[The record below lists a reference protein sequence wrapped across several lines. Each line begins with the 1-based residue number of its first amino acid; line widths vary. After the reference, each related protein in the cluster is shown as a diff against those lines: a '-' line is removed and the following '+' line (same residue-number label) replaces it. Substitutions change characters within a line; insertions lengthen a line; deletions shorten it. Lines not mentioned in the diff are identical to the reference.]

1 MVSALPYS
9 SQSDPTQQE
18 GIPEDTDWSESEP
31 DVTRRS
37 FRHHQR
43 HTNPADNF
51 EDLASQF
58 AWDGT
63 YADPDSLS
71 THHEARFA
79 TGQTVPYR
87 RGHLEGFADPSRHR
101 SPPNRNP
108 PPPGLNDPQG
118 FGQQPQ
124 VPGMNYHGVP
134 PPPPPPH
141 PGVYPMHAPPM
152 PHYTP
157 APRTTGWRNSMGGP
171 RPMGPPPSTY
181 PQPIEPYGPYY
192 APYQGPAPLHPYAA
206 TPRSHANYTGPRP
219 QTTFPRQRKDHY
231 PQYPA
236 PPEPVEEYYA
246 EASAPKPKKQPK
258 LRQEKPPKRTIRD
271 DEIEEMKR
279 GMEDLAFR
287 QQQVHDGLKAR
298 ERRERKKAS
307 EAALKAS
314 LVKEVTKTVR
324 KEFQNGANAQLRD
337 IDMRSESSRR
347 MLRSD
352 IGSRGF
358 STPVPSVYDDHETGS
373 IIQATVM
380 ETLRA
385 VNGQSRSDLGGFQ
398 APRRPSHRRAA
409 SEVPYSG
416 GGYPPPPRDRDTAAT
431 TNPFMPNQTNYGQA
445 PYQGL
450 DPQQRQA
457 QRSEAYWTGRVR
469 KSRTRSENHSG
480 QQLQGDT
487 NVPLHGSLSPGDSG
501 YASPEPLR
509 SERPHG
515 QLRARKVSFRDSDGV
530 SRPRREDV
538 RSEEVV
544 DWSEDDIEVPEHR
557 QRRTRTYRT
566 VAPGHPNFTIEVRE
580 PPPTAPEV
588 GHF

>member
-9 SQSDPTQQE
+9 SQREPTQQE
-18 GIPEDTDWSESEP
+18 DIPEETDWSESEP

-37 FRHHQR
+37 YRQHQR
-43 HTNPADNF
+43 HTEPVGNF
-51 EDLASQF
+51 EDLSSQF

-71 THHEARFA
+71 PHHEARFA

-101 SPPNRNP
+101 GP
-108 PPPGLNDPQG
+108 PPPGPDEPQG
-118 FGQQPQ
+118 FSQQPQ
-124 VPGMNYHGVP
+124 GPAMNYHGVP

-157 APRTTGWRNSMGGP
+157 APHTAGWKNSMGGP
-171 RPMGPPPSTY
+171 RPMRPPPSTY
-181 PQPIEPYGPYY
+181 PPPIEPYGPYY
-192 APYQGPAPLHPYAA
+192 VPHQGPVHPHPYAA
-206 TPRSHANYTGPRP
+206 TPRSHAYNTGPRP
-219 QTTFPRQRKDHY
+219 QTALPRQRKNHY

-236 PPEPVEEYYA
+236 PQEPVEGYYE
-246 EASAPKPKKQPK
+246 EASAPKSKKHPKP
-258 LRQEKPPKRTIRD
+258 RQEKPPKRSSRD
-271 DEIEEMKR
+271 DEMEEMKR
-279 GMEDLAFR
+279 GLEDLAFR
-287 QQQVHDGLKAR
+287 QQQVHDVWKAQ

-358 STPVPSVYDDHETGS
+358 SAPVPSVYDDQDTGS

-385 VNGQSRSDLGGFQ
+385 VRGQSLSDLGGFQ
-398 APRRPSHRRAA
+398 APHRPSHRRAA
-409 SEVPYSG
+409 SELPYSG
-416 GGYPPPPRDRDTAAT
+416 GGHPPLPGDSDPTAT
-431 TNPFMPNQTNYGQA
+431 NNPFMPNRTIYGQP
-445 PYQGL
+445 PYQGP

-457 QRSEAYWTGRVR
+457 QRSEAYWTGTVR
-469 KSRTRSENHSG
+469 KPRARSGSHSG
-480 QQLQGDT
+480 PQLQRDT
-487 NVPLHGSLSPGDSG
+487 NMPLHGSLSPGDSG

-515 QLRARKVSFRDSDGV
+515 QSRARKVSFRDSDGA
-530 SRPRREDV
+530 SRPRHEHV
-538 RSEEVV
+538 RDEQAV
-544 DWSEDDIEVPEHR
+544 DWSEDEVEVLGHPQR
-557 QRRTRTYRT
+557 QRRTYTT
-566 VAPGHPNFTIEVRE
+566 GAPGRPNFTIEVMG